1 MKSLR
6 WRLLRAQYATRKV
19 SHRATRTR
27 RGHLATYAGSDHPAA
42 AETAFAAIRENPQLN
57 WSFVQRGLWVHG
69 VDTLTDYLRVCIAF
83 RLSDRVG
90 AISCP
95 TLITAAENDPVAAFA
110 GHLYDALTCPKT
122 LIRFTAA
129 EGAGDHCEVSAR
141 SVYFQRAYDWL
152 DDVFGMR

>member
-1 MKSLR
+1 VKSLR

-69 VDTLTDYLRVCIAF
+69 VRALMDTCAF
-83 RLSDRVG
+83 ASRS
-90 AISCP
+90 ACP
-95 TLITAAENDPVAAFA
+95 T
-110 GHLYDALTCPKT
+110 G
-122 LIRFTAA
+122 
-129 EGAGDHCEVSAR
+129 SAR
-141 SVYFQRAYDWL
+141 SAAL
-152 DDVFGMR
+152 AEPAEP